1 MGKTLAEK
9 IIAAH
14 AEDVKEVSAGD
25 LVTVKTDVV
34 MANDVTAAIAIESF
48 AAMGVGEVF
57 DANQIM
63 LVPSHFAPN
72 KDIQSAQ
79 QTRTLAVFAEEQAL
93 SHRFQVGRSG
103 IEHVV
108 LPERGLVLPGDLV
121 VGGDS
126 HTCTYGAVGA
136 FATGMGSTDIAFA
149 MATGKTWLKVP
160 ETMKFV
166 YHGERQPWVY
176 GKDMILRTI
185 GEITVDGAL
194 YRAMEFTGP
203 AINSLPMSER
213 LTMANMV
220 IEAGGKCGFMPFDE
234 VTRTYVDARATR
246 PYTPYFADE
255 DAQYVS
261 THDFD
266 LTGMEPQI
274 ACPYSPDNVHP
285 ISQVKPE
292 KIDQVFIGSC
302 TNGRFEDLEI
312 VANLL
317 KKTERFKDLA
327 DKKKTVTDADLEAL
341 IADEFYGPEEL
352 FHMEGIQVACGQL
365 GMPTATIKLRGPDNQ
380 VHIVA
385 AIGTGP
391 VDATYQAIDMI
402 VQTPAT
408 LVEYRVSAITEGIDA
423 LGEVTVRIRRDANG
437 KQTFGGHGAD
447 TDIIV
452 ASAKAYLAALNK
464 MLAYTGYQDR
474 APEGSSA
481 TVGVKV
487 SAAS

>member
-48 AAMGVGEVF
+48 GAMGVGEVF
-57 DANQIM
+57 DANRIM

-79 QTRTLAVFAEEQAL
+79 QTRTLAVFAEQQAL

-194 YRAMEFTGP
+194 YRSMEFTGP
-203 AINSLPMSER
+203 AIASLPMSER
-213 LTMANMV
+213 LTMTNMV

-234 VTRTYVDARATR
+234 VTKAYVEARATR
-246 PYTPYFADE
+246 PYTPYFADD

-266 LTGMEPQI
+266 LSSMEPQV
-274 ACPYSPDNVHP
+274 ACPYSPDNVHG
-285 ISQVKPE
+285 ISQIKPE
-292 KIDQVFIGSC
+292 KVDQVFIGSC

-312 VANLL
+312 VANIL
-317 KKTERFKDLA
+317 KKTGREFHPDVRVMIIPGSQAVYL
-327 DKKKTVTDADLEAL
+327 DALRQ
-341 IADEFYGPEEL
+341 GWTEL
-352 FHMEGIQVACGQL
+352 FTVAGAAVSTSTCGPCLGGHMGVLASNEVCVS
-365 GMPTATIKLRGPDNQ
+365 TSNRNFRGRMGHRDARVFLANPA
-380 VHIVA
+380 IA
-385 AIGTGP
+385 A
-391 VDATYQAIDMI
+391 A
-402 VQTPAT
+402 
-408 LVEYRVSAITEGIDA
+408 SAI
-423 LGEVTVRIRRDANG
+423 LGR
-437 KQTFGGHGAD
+437 
-447 TDIIV
+447 
-452 ASAKAYLAALNK
+452 LAHPDEL
-464 MLAYTGYQDR
+464 
-474 APEGSSA
+474 
-481 TVGVKV
+481 
-487 SAAS
+487 